1 MMMMMGAGAMMMHAA
16 MSKIAFI
23 AGKALIVAKIALVI
37 SAVIGLKK
45 LLSQDDQQS
54 STQVIY
60 KQAEPSHSSG
70 GWHRSIDIPSDH
82 VHAHQLAYGGHIH
95 DS

>member
-1 MMMMMGAGAMMMHAA
+1 MMMLGAGAMMMHAA

-37 SAVIGLKK
+37 SAVVGLKK
-45 LLSQDDQQS
+45 LLSQDEHHD

-60 KQAEPSHSSG
+60 KQAESG
-70 GWHRSIDIPSDH
+70 HGGGGSGWHRSIDDQ
-82 VHAHQLAYGGHIH
+82 VQAHQMAYSGQIQE
-95 DS
+95 S

>member
-1 MMMMMGAGAMMMHAA
+1 MMMLGAGAMMMHAA

-37 SAVIGLKK
+37 SAVVGLKK
-45 LLSQDDQQS
+45 LLSQDEHHD

-60 KQAEPSHSSG
+60 KQAESGHGGGG
-70 GWHRSIDIPSDH
+70 GWHRSIDDP
-82 VHAHQLAYGGHIH
+82 AHQAHQMAYGGQIH
-95 DS
+95 ES